1 MRRLP
6 VISTIIVALAVA
18 TMIALGIWQLQ
29 RARWKETLLA
39 DYGRAM
45 ALPAVD
51 LDPLLAS
58 GRPLPELSFR
68 RALVTCDA
76 RDVAVEAQAGR
87 NAADVAG
94 QAYYVACRPGA
105 AGVAARLRINAGW
118 SDRPDASRR
127 LTLTGLVAGR
137 LGAVGADGPITLVAA
152 TPAPPL
158 ATASGRPTS
167 PPSRTI
173 TAPTQC
179 NGSRSR
185 SPRRSSTC
193 SPSGPGSGPSCRRSH
208 ERLNPL
214 LP

>member
-158 ATASGRPTS
+158 ATASAPPDLAAIPNNHRSYAVQWFAFALTAAVIYLLALRTRKRPKL
-167 PPSRTI
+167 PPE
-173 TAPTQC
+173 P
-179 NGSRSR
+179 
-185 SPRRSSTC
+185 
-193 SPSGPGSGPSCRRSH
+193 
-208 ERLNPL
+208 
-214 LP
+214 

>member
-6 VISTIIVALAVA
+6 VIPTIIVALAVA

-29 RARWKETLLA
+29 RARWKEALLA

-45 ALPAVD
+45 AMPAVD

-76 RDVAVEAQAGR
+76 RDAAVAAQAGR

-94 QAYYVACRPGA
+94 QAYYIPCRPGA
-105 AGVAARLRINAGW
+105 SGEAGRLRINAGW
-118 SDRPDASRR
+118 AERPDAARR
-127 LTLTGLVAGR
+127 LTLSGIVAGR

-152 TPAPPL
+152 TPAAPL
-158 ATASGRPTS
+158 ATASA
-167 PPSRTI
+167 PPDLAAIPNNHRSYAVQWFAFAL
-173 TAPTQC
+173 TAAVIYLLAL
-179 NGSRSR
+179 
-185 SPRRSSTC
+185 RRRKA
-193 SPSGPGSGPSCRRSH
+193 PK
-208 ERLNPL
+208 
-214 LP
+214 LPPEP